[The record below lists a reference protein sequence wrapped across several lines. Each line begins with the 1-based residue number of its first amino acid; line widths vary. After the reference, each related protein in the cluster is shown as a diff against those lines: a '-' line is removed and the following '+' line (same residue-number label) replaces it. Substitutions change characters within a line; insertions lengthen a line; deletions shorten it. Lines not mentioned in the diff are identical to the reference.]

1 IDPSD
6 LLKTGMIITTYNDHV
21 KAPSFPALLCLQTK
35 NTVSD
40 GAFAFIQSILCGE
53 RGFGLC
59 ARSKGWVFHERRL
72 TPLVPDLYFPRLP
85 QPVIAITAPPP
96 KLRRLH
102 QTTFHRIA
110 MNIAQLFDIFPSS
123 KDIEIIVSRL
133 PESRWRRVIPQPH
146 LIRAFSLFAPTS
158 QRDALLQ
165 DLHR

>member
-21 KAPSFPALLCLQTK
+21 KAPSFPVLLCLQTK

-72 TPLVPDLYFPRLP
+72 NTASSRSLLSPSPPASNRDNCSTSKAPATPTKPRF
-85 QPVIAITAPPP
+85 TG
-96 KLRRLH
+96 LR
-102 QTTFHRIA
+102 
-110 MNIAQLFDIFPSS
+110 
-123 KDIEIIVSRL
+123 
-133 PESRWRRVIPQPH
+133 
-146 LIRAFSLFAPTS
+146 
-158 QRDALLQ
+158 
-165 DLHR
+165 